1 VLIGAAGSA
10 RLDRGQANWVD
21 AALAGQGSSERFACA
36 EHADLLGRAGAGT
49 GLFSNIAS

>member
-1 VLIGAAGSA
+1 VLIGAAESA
-10 RLDRGQANWVD
+10 RPDRGQANWVD
-21 AALAGQGSSERFACA
+21 AALAGQGSSGRFACV